1 MIKKDELR
9 FIFFV
14 IKKNYLLFCK
24 NIYNIYACVCYIGTK
39 LNKMDKIQITFEG
52 VEFKPS
58 QLKFSK
64 YALVGTYG
72 KAEAEE
78 AMARLIEFSQKEG
91 KWVAVSLEDF
101 AQSVEASLKE
111 MRRADEIR
119 VRNNQKRDRYEEKC
133 RHSKNGRAE
142 IPEPT
147 YETEIEVPFSTL
159 TLNPDAMIVGLKY
172 LVANNY
178 LEKMDVGET
187 IYIKPTLEGINR
199 LKKFVQ

>member
-1 MIKKDELR
+1 
-9 FIFFV
+9 
-14 IKKNYLLFCK
+14 
-24 NIYNIYACVCYIGTK
+24 
-39 LNKMDKIQITFEG
+39 MDKIQITFEG

-58 QLKFSK
+58 QLKFPK

-91 KWVAVSLEDF
+91 KWVAVSLDDF
-101 AQSVEASLKE
+101 AESIEESIKR
-111 MRRADEIR
+111 MRCADEIR
-119 VRNNQKRDRYEEKC
+119 VRNNQKRGRYEEEC
-133 RHSKNGRAE
+133 RHSKNGGAE

-147 YETEIEVPFSTL
+147 YETEIEVPFSIL
-159 TLNPDAMIVGLKY
+159 TFKPDAMIVGLKH